1 MSNVIDLSAATPGSR
16 AVIEEK
22 RHNET
27 VTTTAL
33 QQLLAILGQGLSTEA
48 PAEQRAAVELIQMEG
63 MAIAVEYLAQQCGI
77 GEHDAV
83 KALRGQII
91 EENASRVRAYNA
103 ANGL

>member
-22 RHNET
+22 RHHEQ
-27 VTTTAL
+27 VKVTAL
-33 QQLLAILGQGLSTEA
+33 QQLLAILGQNLSTEA
-48 PAEQRAAVELIQMEG
+48 SAEQRAAVELIQMEG

-77 GEHDAV
+77 GEHDIV
-83 KALRGQII
+83 KALRTQII
-91 EENASRVRAYNA
+91 EENISRTRAFNA